1 MPYLKISLGICDCK
15 GDNGGRWESLIWNDH
30 LLLAAES
37 KTVSLSPG
45 LPDTTALEL
54 LKILFGKRERG
65 IFNRWLWPWLITY
78 KMGMILPAS
87 RGLGEI
93 SMKIFLWSLKYCT
106 MHMERDFL
114 KLLPVYW
121 IHKRWSPRLTWCY
134 LLFLNQRGPSKLP
147 RIHEN
152 FGSFPTHWR

>member
-1 MPYLKISLGICDCK
+1 MTAREIMEVVGSHWFEMTTCCLLQSLKQWVWVLAC
-15 GDNGGRWESLIWNDH
+15 LIPRPW
-30 LLLAAES
+30 S
-37 KTVSLSPG
+37 YS
-45 LPDTTALEL
+45 
-54 LKILFGKRERG
+54 KILFGKRERG

-87 RGLGEI
+87 RGLGET